1 MNFRRRASGS
11 RLDPSGLRLPLIALI
26 DVILFLLMYFMLAG
40 SLDSEEAELP
50 TAIRAEQRA
59 GRGTP
64 ETGAPII
71 DVSTVNGRTEFRVGA
86 HRLGTREELT
96 DVLRQLPTLAGAIIR
111 VSDSST
117 VAAAAAAAQACA
129 DAGFEKISY
138 LPGAQRGTGQTVGER
153 VP

>member
-1 MNFRRRASGS
+1 MNFRSPKAAS

-26 DVILFLLMYFMLAG
+26 DVILFLLMYFMFAG
-40 SLDSEEAELP
+40 SLDADEAELR

-71 DVSTVNGRTEFRVGA
+71 DVATINGRVTFRVGA
-86 HRLGTREELT
+86 HVLNTRDELT
-96 DVLRQLPTLAGAIIR
+96 AVLKQLPTLSGAIIR
-111 VSDSST
+111 IADNTT
-117 VAAAAAAAQACA
+117 VGAAAAAAQACS

-138 LPGAQRGTGQTVGER
+138 LPGAAPT
-153 VP
+153 P